1 MKNLVLRSVLVL
13 SLLFGLLFAIGIVA
27 LTAIHAPWWT
37 SILFARGML
46 FLQYLLGPW
55 ILQLLFKI
63 EWRDPN
69 SIDPALG
76 VFIDRVCAERHIPY
90 PRFGVIHDGNPNAF
104 TFGHYPGDARL
115 VVTTGLLEL
124 LDEDESRA
132 VVAHELGHIAH
143 WDFVIITM
151 ASVVP
156 LLLYLIFRMA
166 ISRTRSKE
174 GPYLLAVGVSAY
186 AAYVISQL
194 ITLLLSRVR
203 EYYADQFAGEV
214 TGNPGAL
221 ASALVKI
228 AYGLATAPKNKDK
241 KDKKADTRLAAGR
254 VFGIFDPVSARGL
267 ALAAT
272 GNGAVSTESMQS
284 AMKWDLWNPWAL
296 IYELGSTHP
305 LAAKRIRALA
315 EQSEAIGQ
323 LPRLT
328 FDEPRTEGHWLTFA
342 SDVFLYY
349 LPWAMLILGGGIIW
363 LAATSLPQVLT
374 GVIGAVLLLTGM
386 AWWLRRRIEYLPQF
400 NEERTVNSLVRETK
414 ASVVRAIPCELE
426 GEIIGRGVPGL
437 FYSADLA
444 LQDKT
449 GYMIV
454 DYRQPLG
461 ILEFLFGWLRTDKLI
476 GKRGKIVGWYRRG
489 VRPYFEMRRL
499 ILEDGEVINSY
510 VYPLA
515 QFLMYASMIAGMVM
529 LVLQVM
535 ALR

>member
-13 SLLFGLLFAIGIVA
+13 ALLFGLLFAIGIVA
-27 LTAIHAPWWT
+27 LTALRAPWWT
-37 SILFARGML
+37 SLLFALGML

-55 ILQLLFKI
+55 ILQLIFKI
-63 EWRDPN
+63 EWRDP
-69 SIDPALG
+69 SSLDPALG
-76 VFIDRVCAERHIPY
+76 AFIDRVCTERRIPQ
-90 PRFGVIHDGNPNAF
+90 PRFGVIQDGNPNAF

-124 LDEDESRA
+124 LDQDEAQA

-143 WDFVIITM
+143 WDFVVITI
-151 ASVVP
+151 ASIVP
-156 LLLYLIFRMA
+156 LLLYLIFRAA
-166 ISRTRSKE
+166 ISRTRSKD
-174 GPYLLAVGVSAY
+174 GPYLIVVGMTAY

-214 TGNPGAL
+214 TGRPGAL

-241 KDKKADTRLAAGR
+241 KSAARLAAGR
-254 VFGIFDPVSARGL
+254 TFGIFDPISAHGL

-272 GNGAVSTESMQS
+272 GNGAVTTESMQD
-284 AMKWDLWNPWAL
+284 AMKWDLWNPWAMV
-296 IYELGSTHP
+296 YELGSTHP

-315 EQSEAIGQ
+315 EQSAALGQ

-328 FDEPRTEGHWLTFA
+328 FDTPRSEGHWLTFA
-342 SDVFLYY
+342 ADVFLYY
-349 LPWAMLILGGGIIW
+349 LPVAMLVIGAGSIW
-363 LAATSLPQVLT
+363 LAATGLPQLML
-374 GVIGAVLLLTGM
+374 GVTGAVLLLTGLT
-386 AWWLRRRIEYLPQF
+386 WWLRRRNEYLPRFDQA
-400 NEERTVNSLVRETK
+400 RTVNSLLGETK
-414 ASVVRAIPCELE
+414 VSVVRAIPCELE

-437 FYSADLA
+437 FFSADLA

-461 ILEFLFGWLRTDKLI
+461 ILEFLFGWLKTDKLI

-489 VRPYFEMRRL
+489 MRPYFEMRRL
-499 ILEDGEVINSY
+499 VLEDGEVINSY

-515 QFLMYASMIAGMVM
+515 QFLVYASMMTGVAL
-529 LVLQVM
+529 LVLQVL